1 MIDFRVL
8 HAAQCNSNLI
18 ITFKIANQCAPK
30 ALFTLVVFTKLFY
43 FQCRGI
49 DASIFQLGS
58 KIHLTIG
65 MMTLLSDSDVVKK
78 FSSCFRFVLSKMMLC
93 FGQIS
98 NFYLQRNASDFLS
111 ECYQELVRQEC
122 HIILLKFVI
131 AQ

>member
-1 MIDFRVL
+1 MLIG
-8 HAAQCNSNLI
+8 NSTWI
-18 ITFKIANQCAPK
+18 IASKIANLWAPK
-30 ALFTLVVFTKLFY
+30 ALFTCVVYTKLFY

-78 FSSCFRFVLSKMMLC
+78 FNSCFGVVLSKMMLC
-93 FGQIS
+93 FSQIS
-98 NFYLQRNASDFLS
+98 IFYLQRNASDFLS
-111 ECYQELVRQEC
+111 QCYQELVRQEC